1 MPTSTQE
8 SVAPT
13 LTASRPATGTF
24 VVVFAIVAAYCALL
38 FAVVSHDA
46 AAPDSVDTKALVSPI
61 VALAA
66 LTLVV
71 LLSTAVMRN
80 AAVFFGKASIRY
92 YRTYGTDAPPEWIE
106 RPARA
111 YMNLLEAPTL
121 FYVLAILSM
130 VTGRV
135 DAAQIHLAWLF
146 VAARAVHAGIYLAA
160 NHVPSRFAAF
170 TMGIITLAVLWARFA
185 LMA

>member
-1 MPTSTQE
+1 MPTSTQK

-13 LTASRPATGTF
+13 TAASPPPAGLF
-24 VVVFAIVAAYCALL
+24 VTVFVIVAAFGALL

-46 AAPDSVDTKALVSPI
+46 SVPGGADPKALISPI

-66 LTLVV
+66 LTLVI

-80 AAVFFGKASIRY
+80 TAVFLGKASIRY
-92 YRTYGTDAPPEWIE
+92 YRTYGSDAPPEWIE

-121 FYVLAILSM
+121 FYVLAILSI

-146 VAARAVHAGIYLAA
+146 VAARAVHAVIYLAA

-170 TMGIITLAVLWARFA
+170 TMGIITLAVLWTRFA
-185 LMA
+185 MMG